1 MLDAT
6 THTLITA
13 IHTAARPCV
22 IEFAGAGS
30 QALWWLHS
38 VAGSSRTV
46 LEATDRYSRYS
57 MMSLLGSEPARYVSQ
72 ETAVAMAHAAYARA
86 HDLRS
91 NTAVV
96 ALSCTATIATDYA
109 KKGNHGCW
117 VATRD
122 QHSVTVYGLIL
133 QKGARDR
140 AGEEAVISLLMIQ
153 ALAIAVGAIPQL
165 DLALHADERVDIHT
179 IPCADA
185 LGDLYLGTTDI
196 VQHHD
201 DDTFTALPIHNATI
215 LSGSFNPLH
224 DGHRQLLATAM
235 RISGQPGYFELA
247 AVNADKP
254 ALPYGVVVQRA
265 RQFTSTSRL
274 LVTRAPRFVDKAA
287 LMPGSTFVLG
297 YDTVKRLLDA
307 KYYPSGSVNEM
318 LATIA
323 QHGCRFIVAGRIDS
337 TGVFHTFDLRMVPP
351 AWQQLFVAID
361 EGTFRNDVS
370 STALRAGEAAPSP

>member
-1 MLDAT
+1 MLDAA
-6 THTLITA
+6 THTLIA
-13 IHTAARPCV
+13 GIHAAARPCV
-22 IEFAGAGS
+22 LEFAGAGS
-30 QALWWLHS
+30 QALWWLHC

-86 HDLRS
+86 HDLSR
-91 NTAVV
+91 TAAVV

-122 QHSVTVYGLIL
+122 QHGVTVYGLIL
-133 QKGARDR
+133 HKGARDR

-153 ALAIAVGAIPQL
+153 ALAVAVGVIPRL
-165 DLALHADERVDIHT
+165 DLALMPDERVDVSHT
-179 IPCADA
+179 PCADA
-185 LGDLYLGTTDI
+185 LGTLYRGEADI
-196 VQHHD
+196 VQYVQD
-201 DDTFTALPIHNATI
+201 GTFTPVPIRDATI

-224 DGHRQLLATAM
+224 DGHRELLATAM

-265 RQFTSTSRL
+265 RQFSTAPHL
-274 LVTRAPRFVDKAA
+274 IVTRAPRFVDKAA

-307 KYYPSGSVNEM
+307 KYYPSGSVDEM
-318 LATIA
+318 LTTIRTH
-323 QHGCRFIVAGRIDS
+323 QCRFIVAGRIDS
-337 TGVFHTFDLRMVPP
+337 AGVFHTFDVTTVP
-351 AWQQLFVAID
+351 AQWRALFTAID
-361 EGTFRNDVS
+361 ERTFRNDVS
-370 STALRAGEAAPSP
+370 STALRAGAIPSA

>member
-1 MLDAT
+1 MLDAA

-13 IHTAARPCV
+13 IHATARPCV

-30 QALWWLHS
+30 QALWWLHC

-91 NTAVV
+91 DAAVV
-96 ALSCTATIATDYA
+96 ALSCTATIATDYT

-122 QHSVTVYGLIL
+122 QHGVTVYGLIL
-133 QKGARDR
+133 QKGVRDR

-153 ALAIAVGAIPQL
+153 ALAIAVGAMPQL
-165 DLALHADERVDIHT
+165 DLALHADERVDVHT
-179 IPCADA
+179 ITCADA
-185 LGDLYLGTTDI
+185 LGDLYRGSTDI
-196 VQHHD
+196 VQHLND
-201 DDTFTALPIHNATI
+201 NTFTATPIHNATI

-224 DGHRQLLATAM
+224 DGHRELLATAM
-235 RISGQPGYFELA
+235 RMSGQPGYFELA

-254 ALPYGVVVQRA
+254 ALPYSVVVQRA
-265 RQFTSTSRL
+265 RQFTGTPHL

-297 YDTVKRLLDA
+297 YDTVKRLLDP
-307 KYYPSGSVNEM
+307 KYYPSGSVDEM

-323 QHGCRFIVAGRIDS
+323 QHGCCFIVAGRIDS
-337 TGVFHTFDLRMVPP
+337 AGVFHTFDVTTVP
-351 AWQQLFVAID
+351 AQWRTLFTAID
-361 EGTFRNDVS
+361 ERTFRNDVS
-370 STALRAGEAAPSP
+370 STALRAGVPSPAP